1 MSRTIDWASL
11 GGEWDDPHGVDACA
25 RCGTKPGIRPH
36 THVDATSELLC
47 APCLNASRHE
57 QPPALYADP
66 FGVAAYRRDMAA
78 ADEWESKHGRG
89 CDDVEARER
98 EAKDERDYYNS

>member
-1 MSRTIDWASL
+1 MSRAIDWAAL
-11 GGEWDDPHGVDACA
+11 GGEWDEGSECHLCSAPPA
-25 RCGTKPGIRPH
+25 GIRPH
-36 THVDATSELLC
+36 PTTEGQRYIC
-47 APCLNASRHE
+47 ASCLNAGRHE
-57 QPPALYADP
+57 QPPALYADRY
-66 FGVAAYRRDMAA
+66 GVAAYRREMAA